1 MKAFADG
8 VKRAVKAGF
17 DVIEVHPAH
26 GYLLANFMSPVS
38 NHRTDEYGGSFEN
51 RTRLTIEVVDAIREV
66 IPQDMPL
73 FLRISAT
80 EWLEESLPDQE
91 SWRIEDTLKLAPIL
105 SAHSVELLDVSSGGN
120 HPKQHISKS

>member
-73 FLRISAT
+73 FLRYVFSP
-80 EWLEESLPDQE
+80 LRLHNSLFDTAFLLFLQNIGHGMAR
-91 SWRIEDTLKLAPIL
+91 RIAP
-105 SAHSVELLDVSSGGN
+105 
-120 HPKQHISKS
+120 